1 MSSSS
6 TVSPWLPYWQRK
18 ARPRVRLFCFPYAG
32 GGASIFRLW
41 SERLPA
47 EIEVCPVQL
56 PGRENRLREK
66 PFEGIL
72 PLVETLGSALNPY
85 FDMPF
90 AFFGHSMGALIS
102 FELARYLSTSG
113 IEAALIH
120 LFMSGHRAPQ
130 LPDPDPPTYHLPEQ
144 EFVQE
149 LKRLQGT
156 PEEVMQDP
164 ELLQILMPL
173 LRADFAICEKYI
185 YTYSRPLGCPITAF
199 GGLRDEEV
207 SRSELAAWQT
217 QTSGMFKQRFFPGDH
232 FFLHK
237 EQGSLLRAIALDL
250 FDSLR

>member
-1 MSSSS
+1 M
-6 TVSPWLPYWQRK
+6 
-18 ARPRVRLFCFPYAG
+18 
-32 GGASIFRLW
+32 
-41 SERLPA
+41 
-47 EIEVCPVQL
+47 QL